1 MKQCSIAVYLGSAWL
16 RMFLFSLAMAA
27 FMATPAVAQPQKSAQ
42 DAWAA
47 SAVPMASLTNLASRP
62 GTPVFAKVEGVV
74 TYAHEAL
81 FLRDATDNVYCRG
94 LWTNKLRAGELVQVV
109 GRVVSNPT
117 TPQLEDIQIRS
128 VGFGPKPAP
137 EKVRVADL
145 VAMGRDAHL
154 VRITATVI
162 GEATVADGP
171 AIVAAEGD
179 DIVFIRNRAG
189 TLPAVQPGATIEAT
203 GICSFSKDAS
213 GRTGAVRIMLRSAE
227 DLRVLKGPPYWNASR
242 LLLALVCLAVSMAL
256 AGIWGWFMSK
266 KAQRQALILREQ
278 IFRKAAAEA
287 RLGTVVESLA
297 EGIVVQDSTGRIISS
312 NSAASEILGL
322 TSAQVCG
329 RASVS
334 PEWRTIREDGSP
346 FPGLEH
352 PAMVTLRTGEP
363 QEKVIMGVRRPGGEN
378 RWISINS
385 RPLLDPRTREV
396 TGVVASFQDITQ
408 SRLQHEQLGEANQRQ
423 KALLSAIPDLMVL
436 QSRSGVYL
444 DVYTN
449 DPSQLVAP
457 IPSLLGRNITEF
469 FPQAMVDSWNSCVE
483 EAFRTGQVQV
493 LNYPVE
499 LPGETRHFEARIVP
513 CGDKLL
519 NIVRNITPQ
528 VEARRQHAV
537 FESRLQQARKMES
550 LGTFAGGIAHD
561 FNNLLAVILGN
572 ASLAREDVPED
583 HPASKSIGEILKACH
598 RATDVVR
605 QILSFSRK
613 RGGTREMTDLGSVVR
628 EVIGQLRP
636 GAPANIEWDH
646 SIADS
651 LSPVSCAPAEIHQ
664 MLTNLGTNAVQA
676 LAGSPGRIS
685 YEVTEIRDPA
695 ASVNAL
701 TRLGHEPHLRIRVCD
716 TGPGMDAATA
726 ERVFEPFFTTK
737 APGQGTGLGLAVVHG
752 IIEAYNGL
760 VLLETEP
767 GRGTCFDIYL
777 PAVRGRSS
785 RSDAVAPR
793 AVPHGA
799 GQRILVVDDEP
810 AVGLATLRLLKRAGF
825 EGECV
830 ASPESALGLL
840 SSDAAGFDLV
850 LSDWTMPGM
859 NGVQLASAIRALGI
873 AVPIVI
879 LTGFAA
885 GIREEDLRAARVKR
899 VLVKPVDTD
908 ALVRAIQ
915 NALES

>member
-1 MKQCSIAVYLGSAWL
+1 MKPCSIAVYLGSARL
-16 RMFLFSLAMAA
+16 RMFLLSLAMAA
-27 FMATPAVAQPQKSAQ
+27 FMATPSMAQPQNSAQ

-47 SAVPMASLTNLASRP
+47 AAVPMASLTNLSSRP

-81 FLRDATDNVYCRG
+81 FLRDATDNVYCLG

-109 GRVVSNPT
+109 GQVVSNPT
-117 TPQLEDIQIRS
+117 TPQLESIQIRS
-128 VGFGPKPAP
+128 VGFGPQPEP

-145 VAMGRDAHL
+145 VATGRDAHL

-179 DIVFIRNRAG
+179 DIVFIRNTAG
-189 TLPAVQPGATIEAT
+189 TMPTVQPGATIEAT

-213 GRTGAVRIMLRSAE
+213 GRTGAVRIMVRSSE

-242 LLLALVCLAVSMAL
+242 LLLALVCVVVSMAL

-266 KAQRQALILREQ
+266 KAQRQALILRE
-278 IFRKAAAEA
+278 AAAEA

-297 EGIVVQDSTGRIISS
+297 EGIVVQDSTGRITSS
-312 NSAASEILGL
+312 NSAAAEILGL
-322 TSAQVCG
+322 TPAQVCG
-329 RASVS
+329 RSSVS
-334 PEWRTIREDGSP
+334 PEWKAIREDGSP
-346 FPGLEH
+346 FPGAEH

-408 SRLQHEQLGEANQRQ
+408 SRLQHEQLNEANQRQ
-423 KALLSAIPDLMVL
+423 KALLSAIPDLMIL

-444 DVYTN
+444 NVYTN

-457 IPSLLGRNITEF
+457 VPSLLGRNIAEF
-469 FPQAMVDSWNSCVE
+469 FPRAVVASWNSCVE
-483 EAFRTGQVQV
+483 EAFRTGRVQV

-519 NIVRNITPQ
+519 NIVRNITSQ
-528 VEARRQHAV
+528 VEARQQHAV
-537 FESRLQQARKMES
+537 FESRLQQAHKMES

-572 ASLAREDVPED
+572 ANLAREDVPDD
-583 HPASKSIGEILKACH
+583 HPASKSIEEILKACH

-636 GAPANIEWDH
+636 GAPANIEWVH
-646 SIADS
+646 SITDPFS
-651 LSPVSCAPAEIHQ
+651 RVSCAPAEIHQ

-676 LAGSPGRIS
+676 LDGSPGRIS

-695 ASVNAL
+695 ASGDAL

-737 APGQGTGLGLAVVHG
+737 APGHGTGLGLAVVHG

-777 PAVRGRSS
+777 PAGRGKSS

-810 AVGLATLRLLKRAGF
+810 AVGLTTLRLLKRAGF

-885 GIREEDLRAARVKR
+885 DIREEELRAARVKR